1 MKNNY
6 NEMIKE
12 LTDKELT
19 FHLYVTQVLLLIVSF
34 ILGLFLFKDFSY
46 LKLIKWDDFQII
58 KFGVPSGIL
67 VVLIDVILMKQLPS
81 SYYNDG
87 GLNERIFRNKSTL
100 QIAWI
105 TAIVAFSEEMLFRGM
120 IQTKFGLIIAS
131 IVFALI
137 HYRYLFNWFLFL
149 NIILLS
155 FLIGFIY
162 VFTNNL
168 AVTIVMHFV
177 IDFLLGIFIKKK
189 SLHEQEGLFHE

>member
-1 MKNNY
+1 MKNNF

-19 FHLYVTQVLLLIVSF
+19 FHLYLTQVLLLMVSF

-58 KFGVPSGIL
+58 KFGVPSGIM
-67 VVLIDVILMKQLPS
+67 VVLIDVILMKQLPP

-100 QIAWI
+100 HIAWV

-131 IVFALI
+131 LVFALI
-137 HYRYLFNWFLFL
+137 HFRYLFNWFLFL

-168 AVTIVMHFV
+168 AVTIVMHFI

>member
-1 MKNNY
+1 MKKKY

-19 FHLYVTQVLLLIVSF
+19 FHLYLTQVLLLIVSF
-34 ILGLFLFKDFSY
+34 ILGLSLFKDFSY
-46 LKLIKWDDFQII
+46 LKLIKWNDFQII
-58 KFGVPSGIL
+58 EFGVPGGIL

-87 GLNERIFRNKSTL
+87 GLNERIFRNKGTL

-105 TAIVAFSEEMLFRGM
+105 TAMVAFSEEMLFRGM

-131 IVFALI
+131 IVFAII

-149 NIILLS
+149 NIMLLS

-162 VFTNNL
+162 EFTNNL

-189 SLHEQEGLFHE
+189 SLHEQEGMFHE